1 MELLRKIHG
10 VCLLRTQGTK
20 AEAILRNIVE
30 TNVNCISPI
39 IWHFNCEVKAFC
51 FLLSERGFM
60 GFSECIAK
68 HGVFLLERG
77 NPLNPP
83 YQGDFNAT
91 VIRGL

>member
-1 MELLRKIHG
+1 MELLRKISRG
-10 VCLLRTQGTK
+10 VLATFNL
-20 AEAILRNIVE
+20 V
-30 TNVNCISPI
+30 I

-68 HGVFLLERG
+68 HGVFLRERG

-91 VIRGL
+91 VIRGTLILRLAA